1 MDNIE
6 NEIKE
11 IIKETNE
18 NIITTINAFIE
29 KNNLDYAKKIALQLI
44 NKEPDYK
51 DGYLVLADIFYEEE
65 DYKSIIRILDKA
77 LEYLPKDK
85 DILESKIEA
94 LISTYKYEEAK
105 ETIEEIISLGDVNA
119 SVYGQYGVLLSIEMK
134 YKEAIEKFKMAISL
148 DKEDVLSMINMS
160 IVYTAIYEYDN
171 AIEILEK
178 AFSINNDSNIQKKID
193 NIKKQKENSIF
204 NFSKFTV
211 INAKPDKFNLIVPE
225 NFNASIENSVLKIE
239 NDEKTISILLSYD
252 DSKYDEK
259 EIAQILNN
267 FKAENKNLYSI
278 ISPLY
283 VAKRKEHNDIFG
295 SIIFNCKTKNNNLFN
310 AMAIVVKEEE
320 SIVLTIISTLT
331 TSNNLIFLAKEII
344 NSLYIK

>member
-18 NIITTINAFIE
+18 NIITTINTFIE

-44 NKEPDYK
+44 NKEPNYK

-225 NFNASIENSVLKIE
+225 NFNASVENSVLKIE

-278 ISPLY
+278 ISP
-283 VAKRKEHNDIFG
+283 VSVVERKEHSDIFG
-295 SIIFNCKTKNNNLFN
+295 SIIFNCKTKSNNLFN

-320 SIVLTIISTLT
+320 SIVLTIISTLA

>member
-1 MDNIE
+1 
-6 NEIKE
+6 
-11 IIKETNE
+11 
-18 NIITTINAFIE
+18 
-29 KNNLDYAKKIALQLI
+29 
-44 NKEPDYK
+44 
-51 DGYLVLADIFYEEE
+51 
-65 DYKSIIRILDKA
+65 
-77 LEYLPKDK
+77 
-85 DILESKIEA
+85 
-94 LISTYKYEEAK
+94 
-105 ETIEEIISLGDVNA
+105 
-119 SVYGQYGVLLSIEMK
+119 MK

-225 NFNASIENSVLKIE
+225 NFNASVENNVLKIDVPENFNASVENNVLKIE

-252 DSKYDEK
+252 NSKYDEK

-267 FKAENKNLYSI
+267 FKSEN
-278 ISPLY
+278 
-283 VAKRKEHNDIFG
+283 
-295 SIIFNCKTKNNNLFN
+295 
-310 AMAIVVKEEE
+310 
-320 SIVLTIISTLT
+320 
-331 TSNNLIFLAKEII
+331 
-344 NSLYIK
+344 